1 MTLTREFEI
10 DSCDDVELAI
20 KRRSKLKFKVT
31 FDDELEQKAIVVL
44 VPGCGDDNNSSY
56 QQNLAEFTSKFGVIV
71 LQVRYFGIRNR
82 THLGGTLFA
91 DEIDKFILK
100 KMAEAIGLDL
110 NFQNDYVF
118 RIINEKIE
126 NLKKLGKLPN
136 DYKMSLSL
144 TIAQPDN
151 EYQNFGVMSAIDVIN
166 ALIFTRH
173 NLTKILAGGGGLKNL
188 PCILIGSS
196 HGGYIAYMC
205 AKIAPWLIDA
215 VIENSSYTKTNLLYS
230 GFGKQIDFTKY
241 YSFKSDDELI
251 PNLEILISDITLW
264 SLDEKSPYFF
274 SKARECIR
282 DIDNLDHLKI
292 QKKFNKTKF
301 ISYHSTKDNIA
312 PFESKAILYQKL
324 NFLGFKNKLNV
335 ISHQSQID
343 GKFIKNLEHGMSM
356 SLKILLQKELVSLL
370 EYFSKNS
377 INNSRKKEVV
387 YPSNESFYKFK
398 ETKNGLE
405 FEVINS

>member
-1 MTLTREFEI
+1 
-10 DSCDDVELAI
+10 
-20 KRRSKLKFKVT
+20 
-31 FDDELEQKAIVVL
+31 
-44 VPGCGDDNNSSY
+44 
-56 QQNLAEFTSKFGVIV
+56 
-71 LQVRYFGIRNR
+71 
-82 THLGGTLFA
+82 
-91 DEIDKFILK
+91 
-100 KMAEAIGLDL
+100 
-110 NFQNDYVF
+110 
-118 RIINEKIE
+118 
-126 NLKKLGKLPN
+126 
-136 DYKMSLSL
+136 
-144 TIAQPDN
+144 
-151 EYQNFGVMSAIDVIN
+151 
-166 ALIFTRH
+166 
-173 NLTKILAGGGGLKNL
+173 
-188 PCILIGSS
+188 
-196 HGGYIAYMC
+196 MC

-264 SLDEKSPYFF
+264 SLNEKSPYFF

-282 DIDNLDHLKI
+282 DIENLDHLKI

-312 PFESKAILYQKL
+312 PFESKGILYQKL

-335 ISHQSQID
+335 ISHQSQVD
-343 GKFIKNLEHGMSM
+343 GKFIKNLEHGMGM